1 MADQGRFGRRDDTAH
16 GRDPQAV
23 VQPPGDYPPDPV
35 RQLDPFGGSVVDSG
49 PVWSRRHRRQWRQ
62 TGWVDPAPH
71 VGESLEAPVQPSPL
85 RARATAA
92 RRHFLPLPI
101 ENIDRHLG
109 AGEEVLHHDRPAL
122 AWFLVNK
129 LGWVFGLAVLVAA
142 VLVSLLKGW
151 EWPALIFGVAAVV
164 VVVALS
170 GMRLD
175 DRYTAYIIT
184 NARMIRMSGV
194 LRNDVESIPWVRVT
208 DVHFQQSFV
217 ERLLGYATLHIESA
231 NENTGLRQMSG
242 IDDFESFTRHL
253 TDMIVAKQGATTP
266 LGRRS
271 DYTITPVSRGLV
283 AFRRKQRE
291 QRVGSALVVDG
302 EDGVPPTAA
311 AAQAA
316 ATEAAASADTLVGQ
330 PAPAPRHPRPRPR
343 PRRLRRTCHGPGSPS
358 PTPSPTWGR
367 GRSQGRAWRSPAAC
381 GASGPT
387 TARRRPTRRFRRTC
401 PTCPGSRRSEMAADR
416 LRQDDLLGRTG
427 AARAEPDDV
436 PEGRDGPVR

>member
-1 MADQGRFGRRDDTAH
+1 VADQGRFGRRDDTAH

-23 VQPPGDYPPDPV
+23 VHPPGEYPPDPV

-302 EDGVPPTAA
+302 EDGVPPAA

-330 PAPAPRHPRPRPR
+330 PAPAPAPAS
-343 PRRLRRTCHGPGSPS
+343 TPS
-358 PTPSPTWGR
+358 PTPPPSNVPRARVAEPDPEPDLGEGPVTRARMAIPGR
-367 GRSQGRAWRSPAAC
+367 LRRKRPDDGTPAPDPALPQDL
-381 GASGPT
+381 SDM
-387 TARRRPTRRFRRTC
+387 
-401 PTCPGSRRSEMAADR
+401 SRVARSEMAADR
-416 LRQDDLLGRTG
+416 RRQDDLLGRTG

>member
-1 MADQGRFGRRDDTAH
+1 VADQGRFGRRDDTAH

-23 VQPPGDYPPDPV
+23 VHPPGEYPPDPV
-35 RQLDPFGGSVVDSG
+35 HQLDPFGGSVVDSG

-129 LGWVFGLAVLVAA
+129 LAWVFGLAVLVAA
-142 VLVSLLKGW
+142 LLVSLLKGW
-151 EWPALIFGVAAVV
+151 EWAALIFGIGAVV

-175 DRYTAYIIT
+175 DRYTAYVIT

-330 PAPAPRHPRPRPR
+330 PAPAPTPTPAPGPTPPPSDVPRVRVAEPDPEPDLGEGPVTTARMAIPG
-343 PRRLRRTCHGPGSPS
+343 RLRRKRPDDG
-358 PTPSPTWGR
+358 TPAPD
-367 GRSQGRAWRSPAAC
+367 PALPQDL
-381 GASGPT
+381 SDM
-387 TARRRPTRRFRRTC
+387 
-401 PTCPGSRRSEMAADR
+401 SRVARSEMAADR
-416 LRQDDLLGRTG
+416 RRQDDLLGRTG